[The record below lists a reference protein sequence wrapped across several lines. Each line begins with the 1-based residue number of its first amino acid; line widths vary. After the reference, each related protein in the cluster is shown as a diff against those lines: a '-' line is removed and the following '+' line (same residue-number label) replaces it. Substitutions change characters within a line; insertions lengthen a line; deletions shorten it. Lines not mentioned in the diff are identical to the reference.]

1 MMEKPAKQTY
11 AQRIKRFLVVIGLI
25 LIGSTLAIIGGGIYW
40 WMHTNRTPVT
50 SRTTLVADGNLK
62 STSSEDAMA
71 AIAEKVSPS
80 VVSIITNITTRTIFG
95 MAQAQAAGT
104 GIIVSKDGYILTNKH
119 VISGASKVEIVL
131 SNGTTYSDVRI
142 IGSDPLNDV
151 AFLKVDGVSDLAPA
165 VLGDSSTVR
174 VGQQVVA
181 IGNSLGQYQTTVTSG
196 IISGKGRPVSAASG
210 ESGETENLT
219 DLLQTD
225 AAINPGNSG
234 GPLLNFSGQV
244 IGINTA
250 VAADAQGIGFAIPIN
265 ATKGALKSVL
275 AGKGVQRAYLGLR
288 YVSLTPTVAKQY
300 NIQQTKG
307 ALIIGDE
314 ATSGVVA
321 GGPADKAGIRDKDV
335 IVKINGLT
343 VGVQG
348 SVSSLAGEYAPGD
361 TIELM
366 LLRGGKEQ
374 TIKITLGNYSG

>member
-1 MMEKPAKQTY
+1 MEKPAKQTY

-40 WMHTNRTPVT
+40 WMHANRTPVT
-50 SRTTLVADGNLK
+50 SRTTIVADGNLK

-131 SNGTTYSDVRI
+131 SNGITYSDVRI

-196 IISGKGRPVSAASG
+196 IISGKGRPVSASG

-275 AGKGVQRAYLGLR
+275 AGNGVQRAYLGLR

-321 GGPADKAGIRDKDV
+321 GGPADKAGLRDKDV
-335 IVKINGLT
+335 IVKINGLA